1 MNDLLAEFGK
11 RKGGA
16 AVLMPTHVSF
26 VDRFGATEE
35 GNDAGGLT
43 AEMLSLF
50 FREVAAPH
58 SSVHLSLTLQRTP
71 HSSLHVS
78 LTLHHPHCSLLTI
91 STHIYTQAVAPAAGL
106 FELAADGDG
115 AAALPRSD
123 APPEALRQCGRVM
136 LKAILDD
143 HPLGSEIAPFVL
155 EYLIDAHERRVFIE
169 IDR

>member
-1 MNDLLAEFGK
+1 MLAEFGK

-26 VDRFGATEE
+26 VDRFGVTEE

-91 STHIYTQAVAPAAGL
+91 STHTHTGCRTGGGALRAG
-106 FELAADGDG
+106 GRRRRRGG
-115 AAALPRSD
+115 AASVRRAARGAAPVRPRD
-123 APPEALRQCGRVM
+123 AQGDPGRPPPGLGDRAVCARVP
-136 LKAILDD
+136 D
-143 HPLGSEIAPFVL
+143 
-155 EYLIDAHERRVFIE
+155 RRTRAARIY
-169 IDR
+169 RNR